1 MADYNLIAEKFK
13 EADAIL
19 IAASNGLSISEG
31 LHLFADNAA
40 FAKLFGDFKR
50 KYGLRCI
57 LQGMMAEWPSEEE
70 KWAFWARLIHH
81 YCGRYRPTPVMK
93 DLKAIVGV
101 RDYFIVTSNAEQH
114 FELCGF
120 EPRKIYEIE
129 GNWLTMPATSSQTT
143 VLASPHSMSL
153 IA

>member
-1 MADYNLIAEKFK
+1 
-13 EADAIL
+13 
-19 IAASNGLSISEG
+19 
-31 LHLFADNAA
+31 
-40 FAKLFGDFKR
+40 
-50 KYGLRCI
+50 
-57 LQGMMAEWPSEEE
+57 MAEWPSEEE

-101 RDYFIVTSNAEQH
+101 RDYFIVTSNGEQH

-129 GNWLTMPATSSQTT
+129 GNWLTMQCARPCHATRYPVWKRRKSWLPRSGMA
-143 VLASPHSMSL
+143 VFPRN
-153 IA
+153 